1 MSKIPVA
8 LELYS
13 VREELSK
20 DLEGTLKAVKS
31 YGYEAVEF
39 AGYPH
44 QYSAERIAKALK
56 DNDLYCCSW
65 HVPIEAFADDKIEE
79 TIKYHKAAGN
89 KFLIVPWV
97 PEKQLE
103 SYETI
108 KKTGEMFNKI
118 SEKLA
123 VHDMYTGYHN
133 HNAEFKALPDSPLTA
148 WSALRECTNDNFIM
162 QMDTGNA
169 LSGDADVNKEILSAK
184 GRCQIIH
191 LKPYSLKT
199 GYATLIG
206 TDDIDYKTIM
216 PFCKKEGKTM
226 IYVIEYE
233 CKELYSELEG
243 VKLCYEGLMNNYAD
257 LL

>member
-13 VREELSK
+13 VRESLTK
-20 DLEGTLKAVKS
+20 DLEGTLKAVKNI
-31 YGYEAVEF
+31 GYEAVEF

-44 QYSAERIAKALK
+44 QFEAARVVKALK
-56 DNDLYCCSW
+56 DTGLYCCSW
-65 HVPIEAFADDKIEE
+65 HLSLEALNDENIEKTIE
-79 TIKYHKAAGN
+79 YHKTVGN
-89 KFLIVPWV
+89 KFLIIPWM
-97 PEKQLE
+97 PEKYLE
-103 SYETI
+103 SYAAI
-108 KKTGEMFNKI
+108 KKTGEMLNKI

-133 HNAEFKALPDSPLTA
+133 HNAEFKFLPDSPLTA
-148 WSALRECTNDNFIM
+148 WSALRECTNDNFVM
-162 QMDTGNA
+162 QIDTGNA
-169 LSGDADVNKEILSAK
+169 LSGNADVNKEILSAK
-184 GRCQIIH
+184 GRCQIVH

-199 GYATLIG
+199 GFATLIG

-216 PFCKKEGKTM
+216 PFCKEEGRTM

-233 CKELYSELEG
+233 CKELYSEIDG
-243 VKLCYEGLMNNYAD
+243 VDLCFKGLMDNYSN